1 SPPETWTIRR
11 SAHSSPPHARS
22 KTRSATAAGRNQIEP
37 PGKRR
42 TLLEQRPEVT
52 LDLIVMVPWEDQQ
65 RSMHP
70 RSATIPRPVR
80 SRRSPC
86 LTPASMTP
94 APHTTTLLLAD
105 GPVRVVATRL
115 GHTDPAIAL
124 RVYTHVICTAEAR
137 A

>member
-1 SPPETWTIRR
+1 
-11 SAHSSPPHARS
+11 
-22 KTRSATAAGRNQIEP
+22 EP

-94 APHTTTLLLAD
+94 APPHDDLAARRRPGARGGDSPGPHRPSDRTSGLHARDLHGGSSRRRGFRGGDHIRLLAESL
-105 GPVRVVATRL
+105 ANTL
-115 GHTDPAIAL
+115 G
-124 RVYTHVICTAEAR
+124 
-137 A
+137 